1 MTRSNSVRLVLGLA
15 AIGALAGLGGCAG
28 YSLVPAATR
37 TVGGGALEVTPTSA
51 WNKLGGFPSVYAQ
64 TKSPTAEYWT
74 ADGDG
79 LNLLA
84 LHGGLKDGAT
94 FFRAVDRKERPMPPF
109 RASMTLPEIPDWVES
124 SLRLRSPNTTV
135 TMGEVRPVSFSGQ
148 PGVQFDLSFVDESE
162 VPRRA
167 RGAATIR
174 DGRLYLIFF
183 EAVAPVYFDRHAAEV
198 DRIIATARIRG

>member
-1 MTRSNSVRLVLGLA
+1 MFRSVRLRSMARLIVAAGLA
-15 AIGALAGLGGCAG
+15 SLAGCAG
-28 YSLVPAATR
+28 YALVPAATHI
-37 TVGGGALEVTPTSA
+37 VGGGTMAVTPATA

-64 TKSPTAEYWT
+64 TRSPTAEYWT

-84 LHGGLKDGAT
+84 LHGGLREGAT

-109 RASMTLPEIPDWVES
+109 RAGMTLPEIPDWVES
-124 SLRLRSPNTTV
+124 SLRLRSPNTMV
-135 TMGEVRPVSFSGQ
+135 TMGEVKPVSFGGQ
-148 PGVQFDLSFVDESE
+148 PGVQFDLRFIDESE

-198 DRIIATARIRG
+198 DHIIASVRIRG